1 MLQEK
6 LKLTE
11 SFQSFPEGDSD
22 GDDSLLEDDVLCDQ
36 VTFLCYILTG
46 FYQCFVLGSG
56 YTILSKG
63 GGVVWI
69 KIHALL

>member
-36 VTFLCYILTG
+36 VTFFMLHFNWILPVFCMADPDT
-46 FYQCFVLGSG
+46 QL
-56 YTILSKG
+56 
-63 GGVVWI
+63 
-69 KIHALL
+69 

>member
-36 VTFLCYILTG
+36 VTF
-46 FYQCFVLGSG
+46 FYVTF
-56 YTILSKG
+56 
-63 GGVVWI
+63 
-69 KIHALL
+69 